1 MLLLIVYKQELA
13 ANSCPPSKSLAL
25 YEELE
30 ELESWN
36 GYPQLLTLPIPS
48 PYRVLAVA
56 LKYDACATICLR

>member
-30 ELESWN
+30 ELEELGVPPTNSSN
-36 GYPQLLTLPIPS
+36 P
-48 PYRVLAVA
+48 
-56 LKYDACATICLR
+56 